1 MLVFPE
7 ENLRSIRIITTTI
20 PIAIACY
27 SKRDEELVIGF
38 ESTIE
43 ENGYD
48 YLEVVTWCRDN
59 GLLCSS
65 YCEIKGVSVSFKLQ

>member
-20 PIAIACY
+20 PIACY

-48 YLEVVTWCRDN
+48 YLEAVTWCRGN

-65 YCEIKGVSVSFKLQ
+65 YREIKGVSFKLQ

>member
-1 MLVFPE
+1 MYFQKK
-7 ENLRSIRIITTTI
+7 N
-20 PIAIACY
+20 

-65 YCEIKGVSVSFKLQ
+65 YREIKGVSFKLQ

>member
-27 SKRDEELVIGF
+27 NKRDEELVMGF

-48 YLEVVTWCRDN
+48 YLEVVT
-59 GLLCSS
+59 
-65 YCEIKGVSVSFKLQ
+65 

>member
-20 PIAIACY
+20 PITIACY

-38 ESTIE
+38 ESNID
-43 ENGYD
+43 ENGYAK
-48 YLEVVTWCRDN
+48 E
-59 GLLCSS
+59 
-65 YCEIKGVSVSFKLQ
+65 

>member
-1 MLVFPE
+1 MLIFPE
-7 ENLRSIRIITTTI
+7 ENLRSIRIITTSI

-27 SKRDEELVIGF
+27 SERDEELVMGF

-65 YCEIKGVSVSFKLQ
+65 YCEIKGVSFKLQ

>member
-27 SKRDEELVIGF
+27 SERDEELVIGF

-48 YLEVVTWCRDN
+48 YLEVVTWCQDN

-65 YCEIKGVSVSFKLQ
+65 YREIKGVSFKLQ

>member
-1 MLVFPE
+1 MYFQKK
-7 ENLRSIRIITTTI
+7 N
-20 PIAIACY
+20 

-48 YLEVVTWCRDN
+48 YLEVATWCRDN

-65 YCEIKGVSVSFKLQ
+65 YREIYVLPVDHCKPGYIPDPVASLTECLSSFY

>member
-20 PIAIACY
+20 PIAITCY

-65 YCEIKGVSVSFKLQ
+65 YREIKGVSFKLQ

>member
-20 PIAIACY
+20 PIASACY

-48 YLEVVTWCRDN
+48 YLEVATWCRDN

-65 YCEIKGVSVSFKLQ
+65 YREIKGVSFKLQ